1 MSDRTYRAVI
11 ATCRVLFRALGL
23 RITVTGADRLPP
35 TGPAVVA
42 ANHNGFA
49 DFTFVGL
56 AGVERGR
63 LVRFMA
69 KESVFHSRLAGPLMR
84 RMGHIPVDRSA
95 GAAAAVAAA
104 HALQRGELVGV
115 YPEATISRSFL
126 LKDVGA
132 FRLGAARLA
141 LELGVPLVPVA
152 HWGGHRVLTTGGRTT
167 LRRGTVVT
175 IAVGEPLLPAP
186 GETAESLTARLHAAL
201 EALLLPLVELYPQ
214 RPGDRALARAW
225 WWPARFGGAAPA
237 AEEAAR
243 LDAEGVARA
252 DARADARAAARVAR
266 RAGARKGRGRSPLTL
281 SSRGH
286 DKARM
291 PFARHTGPSSAAR
304 H

>member
-1 MSDRTYRAVI
+1 MSDRTYRAVV

-23 RITVTGADRLPP
+23 RITVRGAHRLPAA
-35 TGPAVVA
+35 GPAVVA

-56 AGVERGR
+56 AGVQRGR

-115 YPEATISRSFL
+115 FPEATISRSFL
-126 LKDVGA
+126 LKDVA
-132 FRLGAARLA
+132 EFRHGAAKLA

-152 HWGGHRVLTTGGRTT
+152 HWGGHRVLTAGGRST
-167 LRRGTVVT
+167 LRRGIVVT
-175 IAVGEPLLPAP
+175 IVVGEPLLPLP
-186 GETAESLTARLHAAL
+186 GESAATLTARLHEAL
-201 EALLLPLVELYPQ
+201 EELLVPIVEHYPQ
-214 RPGDRALARAW
+214 RPVGRATRRAW

-237 AEEAAR
+237 TEEAAR
-243 LDAEGVARA
+243 LDAAGV
-252 DARADARAAARVAR
+252 ARADARAAARAAR
-266 RAGARKGRGRSPLTL
+266 RAGARSRRGRAALALRP
-281 SSRGH
+281 RGH

-291 PFARHTGPSSAAR
+291 PFARHTGLS
-304 H
+304 

>member
-1 MSDRTYRAVI
+1 MSDHSYRAVI
-11 ATCRVLFRALGL
+11 ATCRVLFRVLGL
-23 RITVTGADRLPP
+23 RITVTGADRLPT

-69 KESVFHSRLAGPLMR
+69 KESVFRSRLAGPLMR
-84 RMGHIPVDRSA
+84 RMGHIAVDRSA

-126 LKDVGA
+126 LKDVTA

-152 HWGGHRVLTTGGRTT
+152 HWGGHRVLTAGGRTT
-167 LRRGTVVT
+167 LRRGTAVT
-175 IAVGEPLLPAP
+175 VAVGEPLLPRP
-186 GETAESLTARLHAAL
+186 GESAEALTARLHAAL

-214 RPGDRALARAW
+214 RPDGRAAARAW
-225 WWPARFGGAAPA
+225 WWPARFGGGAPA

-252 DARADARAAARVAR
+252 DARAAR
-266 RAGARKGRGRSPLTL
+266 RATTRQDRRRGRPAVRP
-281 SSRGH
+281 RGH
-286 DKARM
+286 DEARM
-291 PFARHTGPSSAAR
+291 PFARHTGPSWVPR
-304 H
+304 RQRRRRR